1 MFKQEVEAVAM
12 VMMAQM
18 AELVKQDIVLKDS
31 WESDYVKI
39 QIYVSLG

>member
-1 MFKQEVEAVAM
+1 MAM

-18 AELVKQDIVLKDS
+18 AELVKQDIVLEDTR
-31 WESDYVKI
+31 ESDYVKI